1 MMEGKVTEFAQKR
14 FEEGNQDVNKYLA
27 QVKSQ
32 VNRDLQANAAIKSL
46 DNASQAPPTGDSNLQ
61 TESQYVE
68 KLERQNQEQKLDKQ
82 LHDSVQG
89 LLKMN
94 QVSEPESAPNAILA
108 KTEGPTPYNP
118 TAASQSA
125 QLVKVP
131 IDEKEAIGL
140 TVSPTYHLDDVMS
153 VTLKAFRKVIG
164 YDTFDSIRRGQRDEK
179 KDTNDYYNVTVS
191 MMIKRR
197 PAEPAAVYEGDIFAN
212 GKTLK
217 DLLDKGF
224 PYDDGDVDLTSKLA
238 APEKTVA

>member
-1 MMEGKVTEFAQKR
+1 MT
-14 FEEGNQDVNKYLA
+14 
-27 QVKSQ
+27 S
-32 VNRDLQANAAIKSL
+32 
-46 DNASQAPPTGDSNLQ
+46 
-61 TESQYVE
+61 
-68 KLERQNQEQKLDKQ
+68 Q

-89 LLKMN
+89 LLKLN
-94 QVSEPESAPNAILA
+94 QKEGADSAPNAILA

-118 TAASQSA
+118 AAGSGQSA

-131 IDEKEAIGL
+131 IDEKDAIGL

-153 VTLKAFRKVIG
+153 VTLKAFRKVVG
-164 YDTFDSIRRGQRDEK
+164 YDTFDSIRKGSRSET

-197 PAEPAAVYEGDIFAN
+197 PAEAAAVYEGDIFAN

-224 PYDDGDVDLTSKLA
+224 PYDDGDIDLTSKLA
-238 APEKTVA
+238 APEKTVAQVVGKLNGENITKQNLKNLVSDKTSPVTGALV